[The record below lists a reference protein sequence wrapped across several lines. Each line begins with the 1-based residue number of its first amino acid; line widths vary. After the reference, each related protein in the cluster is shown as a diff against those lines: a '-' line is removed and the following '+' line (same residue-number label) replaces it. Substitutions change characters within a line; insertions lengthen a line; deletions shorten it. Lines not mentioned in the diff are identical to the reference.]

1 MELTFDGIRLNSPF
15 YNETH
20 KEWKN
25 NVLRPFLN
33 IIVYL
38 LNIFKMLIYF
48 KFTGVLQVKIV
59 LNLGLL

>member
-1 MELTFDGIRLNSPF
+1 TSTPFFAVEHAESKIVLNKIIRIL
-15 YNETH
+15 
-20 KEWKN
+20 
-25 NVLRPFLN
+25 LRPFLN